1 MQAGKQAVLAQ
12 ELKAHYDAD
21 LKSYFDTISHEKLL
35 ACLRHRIADR
45 NVLGLT
51 AQELKAH
58 FQMWLEAN
66 ALSTLAPVV
75 VESDEGGTGEKMRL
89 LLLRQR
95 TRNEAGTPQECALNS
110 CASGVISPL
119 LANLFLHWF
128 DALFHGPEGPARWA
142 DARLVRYWRK
152 NLKAHCRRHGDSGA
166 KMDGATYR
174 VGGIEVG
181 GQVRTGD

>member
-95 TRNEAGTPQECALNS
+95 TRNEAGTPQECAFNS
-110 CASGVISPL
+110 CA
-119 LANLFLHWF
+119 
-128 DALFHGPEGPARWA
+128 RWGDLTA
-142 DARLVRYWRK
+142 VGELVSALVRCVVSWAGR
-152 NLKAHCRRHGDSGA
+152 SGA
-166 KMDGATYR
+166 LGGCQVGAVLAQEFESALPT
-174 VGGIEVG
+174 
-181 GQVRTGD
+181 TW